1 MIQRH
6 IPTSTWLRAVG
17 TTATVL
23 VTMLSLGQNGHATT
37 QSAQPFPVATA
48 TAESVGGEVLEVAQ
62 TETVEVSS
70 IEVSSIERRFC
81 ASDLQAEIATIVS
94 QPQFDTAQ
102 WGILI
107 EPLDEETAL
116 YRQRVHT
123 ALIPA
128 SNTKLL
134 TTAAT
139 LQVVQERNPQAL
151 GAMEERITLV
161 NRDSHNGYADDL
173 LRRIGGQSTVERVL
187 TPLGINVDSYEQADG
202 SGLSR
207 RNRATP
213 EALVTLLKAM
223 RDQGEAGDLFYRS
236 LAVAGTSGTLRNRF
250 RDTAVHARLR
260 GKTGTLRG
268 VRALS
273 GYLESPHYGTL
284 VFSILINQPGQSGS
298 VMLRAIDQIVL
309 QAARVTPCR

>member
-1 MIQRH
+1 MVMVL
-6 IPTSTWLRAVG
+6 SWGLGGRADTPSVPS
-17 TTATVL
+17 AVTV
-23 VTMLSLGQNGHATT
+23 
-37 QSAQPFPVATA
+37 SA
-48 TAESVGGEVLEVAQ
+48 AESQPIELVEAQ
-62 TETVEVSS
+62 QAAPIQVSTLDGN
-70 IEVSSIERRFC
+70 FC
-81 ASDLQAEIATIVS
+81 PSDLQGAIATIVN
-94 QPQFDTAQ
+94 QPQFDSAR

-107 EPLDEETAL
+107 EPLAEGTLL
-116 YRQRVHT
+116 YGQRANT

-134 TTAAT
+134 TTAAA
-139 LQVVQERNPQAL
+139 LQVVRERNPQAL
-151 GAMEERITLV
+151 GAMEERLTVV

-173 LRRIGGQSTVERVL
+173 LRRIGGQSAVRRVL
-187 TPLGINVDSYEQADG
+187 TPLGIATDSYEQVDG

-213 EALVTLLKAM
+213 AALVTLLKAM
-223 RDQGEAGDLFYRS
+223 AAQEDAADIFYRS

-250 RDTAVHARLR
+250 RDTVVQGRLY
-260 GKTGTLRG
+260 GKTGTLNG

-284 VFSILINQPGQSGS
+284 VFSILINQPGQSGA

-309 QAARVTPCR
+309 QTARVTPCD

>member
-1 MIQRH
+1 MRQPPN
-6 IPTSTWLRAVG
+6 PTALRAIG
-17 TTATVL
+17 TA
-23 VTMLSLGQNGHATT
+23 
-37 QSAQPFPVATA
+37 ATA
-48 TAESVGGEVLEVAQ
+48 VVMVLSWGAGSRA
-62 TETVEVSS
+62 ETVSAAALQPIES
-70 IEVSSIERRFC
+70 IETQQAAPIQVSTLEGNFC
-81 ASDLQAEIATIVS
+81 PSDLQGAIANIIN
-94 QPQFDTAQ
+94 QPQFDTAR
-102 WGILI
+102 WGVLI
-107 EPLDEETAL
+107 EPLDNDTAL
-116 YRQRVHT
+116 YRQGVNA

-134 TTAAT
+134 TTAAA
-139 LQVVQERNPQAL
+139 LEIVRERNPQAL
-151 GAMEERITLV
+151 GAMEERITIV

-173 LRRIGGQSTVERVL
+173 LRRIGGQSAVERVL
-187 TPLGINVDSYEQADG
+187 TPLGITTDSYEQADG

-213 EALVTLLKAM
+213 DALVTLLKAM
-223 RDQGEAGDLFYRS
+223 AEQDEAGDLFYRS
-236 LAVAGTSGTLRNRF
+236 LPVAGVTGTLRNRF

-260 GKTGTLRG
+260 AKTGTLRG

-309 QAARVTPCR
+309 QTARVTPCS

>member
-1 MIQRH
+1 MRQ
-6 IPTSTWLRAVG
+6 PPNLTWLRAIG
-17 TTATVL
+17 IA
-23 VTMLSLGQNGHATT
+23 
-37 QSAQPFPVATA
+37 ATA
-48 TAESVGGEVLEVAQ
+48 AMMVLSWGPDSRADTPSVSPAGTVSTAALQPIEPIEAPQ
-62 TETVEVSS
+62 TASTQVSTS
-70 IEVSSIERRFC
+70 DGNFC
-81 ASDLQAEIATIVS
+81 PSDLQGAIANIIN
-94 QPQFDTAQ
+94 QPQFDSAR

-116 YRQRVHT
+116 YRQRGNT

-128 SNTKLL
+128 SNTKLF

-139 LQVVQERNPQAL
+139 LQIVQERNPQAL
-151 GAMEERITLV
+151 GAMEERITIV

-173 LRRIGGQSTVERVL
+173 LRRIGGQSAVERVL
-187 TPLGINVDSYEQADG
+187 TPLGITTDSYEQADG

-223 RDQGEAGDLFYRS
+223 AAQDEAGDLFYRS
-236 LAVAGTSGTLRNRF
+236 LPVAGVTGTLRNRF
-250 RDTAVHARLR
+250 RDTAVHARVR
-260 GKTGTLRG
+260 AKTGTLRG

-309 QAARVTPCR
+309 QTARVTPCD

>member
-1 MIQRH
+1 MRQ
-6 IPTSTWLRAVG
+6 PLNLAWLRAIG
-17 TTATVL
+17 TA
-23 VTMLSLGQNGHATT
+23 
-37 QSAQPFPVATA
+37 ATA
-48 TAESVGGEVLEVAQ
+48 VVMVLSWAQGSRAATALVPSSPSVA
-62 TETVEVSS
+62 VSAA
-70 IEVSSIERRFC
+70 EALPIERTDAAPLAQVSALDGNFC
-81 ASDLQAEIATIVS
+81 PSDLRGAIATIIS
-94 QPQFDTAQ
+94 QPQFDTAR
-102 WGILI
+102 WGIVI
-107 EPLDEETAL
+107 EPLDDADPL
-116 YRQRVHT
+116 YQQGANT

-139 LQVVQERNPQAL
+139 LQIVQERNPQAL
-151 GAMEERITLV
+151 GAMEERITIV

-173 LRRIGGQSTVERVL
+173 LRRIGGQSAVQRVL

-213 EALVTLLKAM
+213 DALVTLLKAM
-223 RDQGEAGDLFYRS
+223 RIQAEAGDIFYRS

-250 RDTAVHARLR
+250 RDTAVQGRLQ
-260 GKTGTLRG
+260 GKTGTLNG

-273 GYLESPHYGTL
+273 GYLESSSYGTL

-309 QAARVTPCR
+309 QAARVTPCN